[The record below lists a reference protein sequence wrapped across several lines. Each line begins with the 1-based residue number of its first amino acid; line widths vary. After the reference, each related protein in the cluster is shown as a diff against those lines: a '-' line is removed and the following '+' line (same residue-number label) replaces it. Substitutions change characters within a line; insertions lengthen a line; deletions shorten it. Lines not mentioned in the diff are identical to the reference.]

1 MTMKSSLKILAF
13 VVGSSLAVA
22 CSSREN
28 SAQSNPESKIDS
40 VETIA
45 PSADGMPTDGSSPS
59 NAGSPP
65 DSAAQAIDQD
75 STLNR

>member
-1 MTMKSSLKILAF
+1 MKNLTKVLAF
-13 VVGSSLAVA
+13 AVATGLVVA

-28 SAQSNPESKIDS
+28 SAQSTPESMADS
-40 VETIA
+40 VETVA